1 MPKTIR
7 PARALRGGM
16 CLQNALFEVYPLAK
30 IAKYL
35 KYTYPIVMSYPQPS
49 LLPFSPTHIF
59 VLPIH
64 HRTQQGEKKEHPKSI
79 DILNIN
85 LRNAIHNPGRV
96 SSALCK
102 CLDEIF
108 DDVVDVFDSDRDTN
122 EILCDSAGELL
133 CFRKLL
139 MSS

>member
-1 MPKTIR
+1 MPKTTR
-7 PARALRGGM
+7 PVLA
-16 CLQNALFEVYPLAK
+16 CALFEVYPLAK
-30 IAKYL
+30 MAKDL
-35 KYTYPIVMSYPQPS
+35 KYTHPIVMSYPQPS
-49 LLPFSPTHIF
+49 LLPFLPTHIL

-64 HRTQQGEKKEHPKSI
+64 HRTQQGEKKEQHPKSI
-79 DILNIN
+79 DILNID
-85 LRNAIHNPGRV
+85 LRNAIHNLGRV
-96 SSALCK
+96 LSNALCK

-133 CFRKLL
+133 CFRELL